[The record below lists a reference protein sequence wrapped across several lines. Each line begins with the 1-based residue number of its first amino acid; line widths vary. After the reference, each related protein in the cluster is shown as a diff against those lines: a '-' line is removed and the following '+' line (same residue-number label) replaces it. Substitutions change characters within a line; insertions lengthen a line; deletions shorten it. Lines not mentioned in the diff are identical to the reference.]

1 MLNTFDKPE
10 VSMNYVLVDEGVPL
24 VVGNIVLEIQR
35 KTLEKPEI
43 YFGLE
48 TEVRIS
54 EQIPIGESTGV
65 DVPGQLWK
73 RYHMEKASIEANLN
87 TTVEMGMSHTEG
99 TSQNLFTYFAGG
111 LVQNIPDRLQDG
123 FVKRELSAGEYIVC
137 RVEAENFEDL
147 VTVAL
152 DQASKY
158 LFGIWLPRHN
168 LTTEPFSAEK
178 YYRDSEGMACME
190 IWVKPLPLENKC

>member
-54 EQIPIGESTGV
+54 EQIPVGESTGV
-65 DVPGQLWK
+65 DVPGTALEALSHGEGFNRSQI
-73 RYHMEKASIEANLN
+73 SIL
-87 TTVEMGMSHTEG
+87 
-99 TSQNLFTYFAGG
+99 L
-111 LVQNIPDRLQDG
+111 
-123 FVKRELSAGEYIVC
+123 
-137 RVEAENFEDL
+137 
-147 VTVAL
+147 
-152 DQASKY
+152 
-158 LFGIWLPRHN
+158 
-168 LTTEPFSAEK
+168 
-178 YYRDSEGMACME
+178 
-190 IWVKPLPLENKC
+190 

>member
-65 DVPGQLWK
+65 DVPCLL
-73 RYHMEKASIEANLN
+73 YTSI
-87 TTVEMGMSHTEG
+87 TG
-99 TSQNLFTYFAGG
+99 
-111 LVQNIPDRLQDG
+111 
-123 FVKRELSAGEYIVC
+123 
-137 RVEAENFEDL
+137 
-147 VTVAL
+147 
-152 DQASKY
+152 
-158 LFGIWLPRHN
+158 
-168 LTTEPFSAEK
+168 
-178 YYRDSEGMACME
+178 
-190 IWVKPLPLENKC
+190 